1 MTSSLFRPS
10 PEAAPYP
17 LLLRD
22 PALLDF
28 DPLLLHSLLILDLSQ
43 LTGCELIATAMRIER
58 EQLKR
63 ERSVVQ
69 KRSNNAG

>member
-1 MTSSLFRPS
+1 MLGVLWGEIDVELPH
-10 PEAAPYP
+10 P

-43 LTGCELIATAMRIER
+43 LTGCEQIATAMQVER
-58 EQLKR
+58 EH
-63 ERSVVQ
+63 
-69 KRSNNAG
+69 